1 MKLGRCPV
9 CHSHLDLAALVQ
21 DDAARELLA
30 TLTGLDATL
39 SRALV
44 AYLALWRPAK
54 QDLSWQRALRIARET
69 LSMDADAQRLSHA
82 LAQTVDALRAKAAQL
97 PLRSH
102 GYLRRV
108 LDATPATQP
117 HEGAVVTQPQRRAA
131 SRTAEA
137 MRRLVEGS

>member
-1 MKLGRCPV
+1 MKLGRCPL
-9 CHSHLDLAALVQ
+9 CHAHIELAAVAE

-30 TLTGLDATL
+30 LVATLDAPL
-39 SRALV
+39 GRALI

-54 QDLSWQRALRIARET
+54 HDLRWDRALRLARET
-69 LSMDADAQRLSHA
+69 LALDEDSARLAAA
-82 LAQTVDALRAKAAQL
+82 LSDTVEGLRAKAGTL

-108 LDATPATQP
+108 LASVKASAAQAEDGAASAPA
-117 HEGAVVTQPQRRAA
+117 R

-137 MRRLVEGS
+137 MRRLVEGA